1 MNEKELFEWIKDNL
15 IPDLEKTNQFDYTD
29 AYSKKYNMNIE
40 LKSRYTHYN
49 SLLIEKMKWDKLIAM
64 SNPRYVNY
72 TPKGIYSFNLLKIET
87 PFWFDRVMPKT
98 TEFENTE
105 KIVKTVGFLDINLA
119 VPLLQR

>member
-1 MNEKELFEWIKDNL
+1 MNEKELFEWLKDNH

-40 LKSRYTHYN
+40 LKSRYTHYD
-49 SLLIEKMKWDKLIAM
+49 SLLIEKTKWDKLMAM
-64 SNPRYVNY
+64 QNPRYVNY
-72 TPKGIYSFNLLKIET
+72 TPKGIYSFDLTKVE
-87 PFWFDRVMPKT
+87 PRFWFDRLMPKT